1 MTSRRA
7 LVLAAILAALAAL
20 PAAQAR
26 DPLVVDAAGEKWVQT
41 TLKKM
46 SLEQKVGQLL
56 VSSFQSN
63 FISTDSEAFAG
74 LEKAVREFHVGG
86 FHVFGASEL
95 APPVLLNPAYGT
107 VILGQPIEAAATLN
121 RLQSIAQV
129 PLLNTADFEGG
140 VGFRIAGATAF
151 PRAMAFGAAGDD
163 GLAAEAGRITG
174 VEARALGVHVNFAPV
189 VDVNNNPRNPVINTR
204 SYGEDPAVVGRLASA
219 FIRGMQGAGVMAT
232 LKHFP
237 GHGDTDVDSHIGLP
251 VIKHPRERLEQIELP
266 PFRAGIAAG
275 ADAVMTGHI
284 EMPALDPTPATPT
297 TLSPP
302 IVEGVLRKELAFRGL
317 VYTDSMG
324 MQGVTAM
331 HTAGEAAVRAILAG
345 NDVVL
350 HSPDDGAAFKG
361 LVEAV
366 KSGRIAPARLDASV
380 ERILRAKAKA
390 GLYKSKVVAL
400 DAIPTVVGT
409 RANQA
414 VADTVSER
422 SITLVKDARSQVPLK
437 LGREAQVLYL
447 SVLDYPSGW
456 RIAAPSRT
464 FIPELRKR
472 WPNVTSIELSDRTT
486 ASELELVRA
495 MVPRHD
501 AVVASVFVRAASASG
516 RIDLAPALQRLL
528 QDVARTSATRPFV
541 TTFFGN
547 PYAAMYMPELP
558 AVLLTY
564 DFYDRAEASA
574 VRALAGEAAIGGRLP
589 IALPGLFERGAGLS
603 RAAVGPSGAGR

>member
-63 FISTDSEAFAG
+63 FLSTDSDAFAG

-107 VILGQPIEAAATLN
+107 VILGQPLEAASTLN

-163 GLAAEAGRITG
+163 APRGRGRPHHRRRGARARRPRQLRAGRRRQQQPAQSRHQHPLVRRRSRSSSAGSRPPTF
-174 VEARALGVHVNFAPV
+174 AACRA
-189 VDVNNNPRNPVINTR
+189 
-204 SYGEDPAVVGRLASA
+204 
-219 FIRGMQGAGVMAT
+219 AGVMAT

-302 IVEGVLRKELAFRGL
+302 IVDGRAAEGA
-317 VYTDSMG
+317 
-324 MQGVTAM
+324 GVP
-331 HTAGEAAVRAILAG
+331 RPR
-345 NDVVL
+345 L
-350 HSPDDGAAFKG
+350 H
-361 LVEAV
+361 
-366 KSGRIAPARLDASV
+366 RLDGHAG
-380 ERILRAKAKA
+380 RHRHARRRAK
-390 GLYKSKVVAL
+390 
-400 DAIPTVVGT
+400 P
-409 RANQA
+409 
-414 VADTVSER
+414 
-422 SITLVKDARSQVPLK
+422 
-437 LGREAQVLYL
+437 
-447 SVLDYPSGW
+447 PS
-456 RIAAPSRT
+456 APSSPAT
-464 FIPELRKR
+464 
-472 WPNVTSIELSDRTT
+472 TSSCIRRTT
-486 ASELELVRA
+486 A
-495 MVPRHD
+495 PR
-501 AVVASVFVRAASASG
+501 S
-516 RIDLAPALQRLL
+516 
-528 QDVARTSATRPFV
+528 
-541 TTFFGN
+541 
-547 PYAAMYMPELP
+547 
-558 AVLLTY
+558 
-564 DFYDRAEASA
+564 
-574 VRALAGEAAIGGRLP
+574 
-589 IALPGLFERGAGLS
+589 RGWS
-603 RAAVGPSGAGR
+603 RR